1 MNENAPNSI
10 DEISEADWMQTPES
24 VKRLVRSLLGRI
36 EQLKQQYE
44 ELKAENAVLRE
55 QVKRNSK
62 NSSKPPSQDIEK
74 RFKTKEKKAK
84 GKQQGAQ
91 LGHEGHKQKLYPL
104 FGV

>member
-1 MNENAPNSI
+1 MNENAPNPI

-36 EQLKQQYE
+36 EQLEQQYE

-62 NSSKPPSQDIEK
+62 NSSKPPSPDIEK

-84 GKQQGAQ
+84 GKQRGAQ
-91 LGHEGHKQKLYPL
+91 LGHEGHEQKLYPL
-104 FGV
+104 EV